1 MKDLNIQ
8 AAGNLVTYDSD
19 YLKELRNQIT
29 RELNRR
35 TKVLRNQI
43 KVSIQK
49 GDRVTLKTEHPKVAG
64 KTLIVEKI
72 KIKKADVKV
81 EGTGPYEGRWTV
93 PITMLQKILK

>member
-1 MKDLNIQ
+1 MKNFNIELQESEDLH
-8 AAGNLVTYDSD
+8 S
-19 YLKELRNQIT
+19 LRNQIT
-29 RELNRR
+29 KELNRR

-93 PITMLQKILK
+93 PITMLRKILK